1 MPSIKIIVDSGSD
14 IPPKLAEKYDIA
26 VIPLYVFFKD
36 DKGIEQVFM
45 DRVEITGENFYDKLV
60 AFKNHPSTAQP
71 SPNDFLELFKKY
83 EEEYDDIIF
92 LSLSNELSG
101 TFSSAHIAQKMIN
114 QSKVHLIDSKGASM
128 WYGNMAVLAGELVQK
143 GYETAKIIEIIN
155 EAIKTALTVFSV
167 DSLKYLFK
175 GGRIRR
181 TQYLLGSWLSMKPIL
196 VLNGETGKIDKFTTV
211 KNYDAMLDEMEKY
224 IVDRYSPDD
233 EIYISAIHAVAP
245 DRAKDIKD
253 RLMKHYPNARYLDS
267 SIGSIIGTHVG
278 PKAFGICALKIPKL
292 D

>member
-1 MPSIKIIVDSGSD
+1 MPSIKICVDSGSD
-14 IPPKLAEKYDIA
+14 IPAELAEKYDIA

-60 AFKNHPSTAQP
+60 TFKNHPSTAQP

-92 LSLSNELSG
+92 ISLSNELSG
-101 TFSSAHIAQKMIN
+101 TYSSAHIAQKMIN
-114 QSKVHLIDSKGASM
+114 QSKVHLIDGKGASM
-128 WYGNMAVLAGELVQK
+128 WFGNMAILAAELVKK
-143 GYETAKIIEIIN
+143 GYEVSKIIEII
-155 EAIKTALTVFSV
+155 EESITTASTIFSV
-167 DSLKYLFK
+167 QSLKYLFK

-196 VLNGETGKIDKFTTV
+196 VLNGETGKIDKHTTV
-211 KNYDAMLDEMEKY
+211 KNYEAMLDEMEKY
-224 IVDRYSPDD
+224 VVERYEPED
-233 EIYISAIHAVAP
+233 ELYISTIHAIAP
-245 DRAKDIKD
+245 ERAKDIKE
-253 RLMKHYPNARYLDS
+253 RLMKHYPNARFIDS
-267 SIGSIIGTHVG
+267 TIGSVIGTHVG
-278 PKAFGICALKIPKL
+278 PEAFGACVLKIPKL